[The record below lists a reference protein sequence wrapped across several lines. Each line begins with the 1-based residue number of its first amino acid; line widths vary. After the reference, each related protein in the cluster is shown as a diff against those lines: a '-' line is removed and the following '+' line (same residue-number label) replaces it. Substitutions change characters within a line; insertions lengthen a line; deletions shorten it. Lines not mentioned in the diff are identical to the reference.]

1 MSGPCR
7 AGGGDL
13 LERALLALGTSPPPP
28 PPPPFAR
35 VLARIDATDAALRPR
50 GLAARPLAWLAAA
63 GAGLA
68 AAAIVVIASR
78 PHDAARSPAF
88 TVVAGAEQLRWTG
101 ERDFVATGPAKL
113 VSPCAEV
120 TVEAGA
126 KVSLGSD
133 RAVDVAEGRASFHV
147 THPRQ
152 DDPREPRFRVVAGL
166 VHVLDRGTTFH
177 VDVTAAGTDGRATG
191 RRTLVT
197 VTEGSVTANGVD
209 IEPGKG
215 LAFIDGR
222 PNGAAWSLDA
232 RPTLSLEAA
241 ATEVAAGDA
250 FVLRVALENPT
261 DGWIPW
267 PQTGTASSPLHVE
280 VTDPAGAV
288 SVVRVTDS
296 MLVGGP
302 ASAQSI
308 PPRGKSVLPVRFDRT
323 FASPGTY
330 RLRAI
335 FRPADAVESPT
346 SAPLSLSVRAAPT
359 PTPEHPR

>member
-1 MSGPCR
+1 MSGPSPT
-7 AGGGDL
+7 GGGDL
-13 LERALLALGTSPPPP
+13 LDQALLGLAASP
-28 PPPPFAR
+28 PPPPFAH
-35 VLARIDATDAALRPR
+35 VLARIDATEA
-50 GLAARPLAWLAAA
+50 GGRPLGLVSRPLGWLAAA

-78 PHDAARSPAF
+78 PPDLAPTPAF

-101 ERDFVATGPAKL
+101 ESDFVATGPAKL
-113 VSPCAEV
+113 VSPYAEV
-120 TVEAGA
+120 AVEAGA
-126 KVSLGSD
+126 KVSFGSG
-133 RAVDVAEGRASFHV
+133 RAVHVADGRVSFHV
-147 THPRQ
+147 THPRNE
-152 DDPREPRFRVVAGL
+152 DPSASRFRVVAGL

-177 VDVTAAGTDGRATG
+177 VDVTAAGTDGDATEG
-191 RRTLVT
+191 RTLVT

-209 IEPGKG
+209 IDLGKG

-222 PNGAAWSLDA
+222 PSGAAWSLGA

-241 ATEVAAGDA
+241 ATEVAAGEA

-267 PQTGTASSPLHVE
+267 PQSGTASSPLHVE
-280 VTDPAGAV
+280 VTDPAGAI

-302 ASAQSI
+302 ASAQPI
-308 PPRGKSVLPVRFDRT
+308 PPRGKAVLPVRFDRT